1 MVPVQPVPFRE
12 PVAAALSSRRH
23 LGPTCRHHCSGPSP
37 TWRLISEQPPL
48 RAAPSPLIHR
58 IPAPR
63 FKRPRDETGT
73 CWEFHVIARRVS
85 AQGYAVRPGGLGSLP
100 LMEQALTHALAAL
113 NPVPLSV
120 LHGIV
125 SDDWLATD
133 QPHFDVSFPR

>member
-1 MVPVQPVPFRE
+1 M
-12 PVAAALSSRRH
+12 
-23 LGPTCRHHCSGPSP
+23 
-37 TWRLISEQPPL
+37 
-48 RAAPSPLIHR
+48 
-58 IPAPR
+58 
-63 FKRPRDETGT
+63 
-73 CWEFHVIARRVS
+73 IARRVS